1 MKNMKLDLVR
11 IFINFCSWT
20 IHYGNLIFEGI
31 INNLLPRKGKYNII
45 ENDEIK
51 LTIEKFIEKKD
62 YILIKRKKYIF
73 EYIISSEMKI
83 TFLNNNLI
91 LFKGI
96 KIDETGLFEKGKLF
110 EFPFKMEVKILD
122 FTEEG
127 IKGKIWFR
135 RWKIWRRIIKLYIK
149 WKRKN

>member
-11 IFINFCSWT
+11 IFINFCSGT

-91 LFKGI
+91 LIKGI

-110 EFPFKMEVKILD
+110 EYPFKMEVKILD

-127 IKGKIWFR
+127 IKGKI
-135 RWKIWRRIIKLYIK
+135 
-149 WKRKN
+149 